1 MAASRVGLWSFDLIQ
16 VKQLQETLADH
27 PRRNALYFLSLDYT
41 TGCVLITTPQGRPP
55 TFDAKRRRFGQVR
68 YHCAFMLHKIADRVV
83 LQVYRG
89 DGTFQAFSV
98 PLGRTRVLQLRLARS
113 YHLHCLPQARK
124 GSRPSFPSTQ
134 NLQTVLWAA
143 RLEALGLEI
152 IKV

>member
-1 MAASRVGLWSFDLIQ
+1 MQNAADL
-16 VKQLQETLADH
+16 VKYATI
-27 PRRNALYFLSLDYT
+27 ALLCF
-41 TGCVLITTPQGRPP
+41 R
-55 TFDAKRRRFGQVR
+55 
-68 YHCAFMLHKIADRVV
+68 IADRVV

-134 NLQTVLWAA
+134 TLQTVLWTA
-143 RLEALGLEI
+143 RLDTLGFEI
-152 IKV
+152 NKV